1 LWTGWC
7 RNFKIISVA
16 EQTLDD
22 ANHIFVDAEHDGK
35 LPPDKAPEGMSVED
49 IIVRCRPKNLCD
61 DTGDV
66 YDGQIPRERYA
77 LWLYRWAYYA
87 FPDTE
92 LRHEALRLTKSH
104 LEEQSWVPPFAAQR
118 SHPAQ

>member
-1 LWTGWC
+1 MWTGWC

-49 IIVRCRPKNLCD
+49 IIARCRPKNLCD
-61 DTGDV
+61 DTGGV
-66 YDGQIPRERYA
+66 YDGQIPRVRYA
-77 LWLYRWAYYA
+77 LWLYRWVYYT

-92 LRHEALRLTKSH
+92 LRHEALHIVANRLEKLAWAS
-104 LEEQSWVPPFAAQR
+104 QSAR
-118 SHPAQ
+118 